1 MTTDSHHELAGPADL
16 ARLDEVHDL
25 LGKVWRDAPH
35 VGASER
41 ARFTLIVAEL
51 VANIIE
57 HGAAGRPEPPH
68 LELTVEVRGGA
79 ICGTLTDDGAQPP
92 RSAPGG
98 RRLSRPTP
106 ADTPGAPDTPI
117 TALEIGALR
126 ESGRGLLLVRS
137 VADDLALTHDDGRN
151 RWRFVVRA
159 RRTPGA
165 PAS

>member
-1 MTTDSHHELAGPADL
+1 MTTGDTHHALAGPADL
-16 ARLDEVHDL
+16 TTLDDAHHL
-25 LGKVWRDAPH
+25 LDAVWRDAPH
-35 VGASER
+35 LGASER

-51 VANIIE
+51 VANVIE
-57 HGAAGRPEPPH
+57 HGATGRTDPPH
-68 LELTVEVRGGA
+68 LELTVDVRGGA

-106 ADTPGAPDTPI
+106 PTLPEPPI
-117 TALEIGALR
+117 SDLEISALR

-137 VADDLALTHDDGRN
+137 VADDLALTHDGERN

-159 RRTPGA
+159 RRTPT
-165 PAS
+165 PPTT